1 MRVKSSLLSL
11 FIVGAFSAGSAQA
24 NLITNGNFETV
35 TNGTNKQL
43 TAGATTTVANRT
55 TLSGWNSA
63 ASNTGDGG
71 YNFVLANSLAAGST
85 SIKQIKNYTTSANG
99 GNVFTSDAQ
108 YGPGALSQTITG
120 LAIGTTYLLT
130 FEWAVGQQAGFGGAN
145 LNNYWQVNFGS
156 NAANTA
162 AVTIADSA
170 FSGWQTA
177 SMAFVATSTSQLLSF
192 LAKGG
197 TSGAPPFLMLDGVS
211 MDAKAVPEPST
222 ISLLLAGAGLVGF
235 TARRRRNRKA

>member
-1 MRVKSSLLSL
+1 MRVKPSLLSL
-11 FIVGAFSAGSAQA
+11 FIVGALSAGAANA

-43 TAGATTTVANRT
+43 TAGPTTTVSNRT
-55 TLSGWNSA
+55 TLTGWNSA

-71 YNFVLANSLAAGST
+71 YNFVLANSLAATST

-99 GNVFTSDAQ
+99 GNVFSSDAQ

-130 FEWAVGQQAGFGGAN
+130 FEWAVGQQAGFGGQN
-145 LNNYWQVNFGS
+145 LNNYWNVTFGGS
-156 NAANTA
+156 SANTTS
-162 AVTIADSA
+162 VTIADSA

-177 SMAFVATSTSQLLSF
+177 SMTFVATNASQLLSF

-211 MDAKAVPEPST
+211 LDAKAVPEPST

>member
-1 MRVKSSLLSL
+1 MRVKTSLLSL
-11 FIVGAFSAGSAQA
+11 FTVAALSAGAAHA
-24 NLITNGNFETV
+24 NLVTNGNFETV

-43 TAGATTTVANRT
+43 NPLTTTTTSRT
-55 TLSGWNSA
+55 SLTGWTSGLS
-63 ASNTGDGG
+63 ASNGDA
-71 YNFVLANSLAAGST
+71 YNFVLANSLAATST

-99 GNVFTSDAQ
+99 GNVFSSDAQ

-130 FEWAVGQQAGFGGAN
+130 FEWAVGQQAGFNGQN
-145 LNNYWQVNFGS
+145 LNNYWNVTFGGS
-156 NAANTA
+156 SANTST
-162 AVTIADSA
+162 VTIADSA

-177 SMAFVATSTSQLLSF
+177 SMTFVATNASQLLSF

-211 MDAKAVPEPST
+211 LDKANVPEPST
-222 ISLLLAGAGLVGF
+222 ISLLLAGAGLIGF
-235 TARRRRNRKA
+235 TARRRRNRQA